1 MNGVALDATSIINIT
16 AGALNLVAS
25 IYIGYRNRRIR
36 KADAELARM
45 AALEAEWK
53 RKTDY
58 QLEELRGI
66 MRRLEFPVRTK
77 LGVDIRLDR

>member
-1 MNGVALDATSIINIT
+1 MDGVALDLPGVIA
-16 AGALNLVAS
+16 AGVLNLIAS
-25 IYIGYRNRRIR
+25 IYVGYRNRRLR
-36 KADAELARM
+36 KADVERTKLAK
-45 AALEAEWK
+45 AEAEWK

-66 MRRLEFPVRTK
+66 MRRLEFPIKAK